1 MMSVIY
7 GREGVFPLAA
17 PRLTPVAADQL
28 LDLLPLHAGRLPVLP
43 AHVATPQR
51 TAQTCCRQSPLT
63 CLDLSACG
71 NFHTY
76 NTLAKAIIER
86 LYLWT
91 NTIGSQDPMQCIPL
105 SWPFRARLFVGSSTQ
120 VASCMW
126 THMNSTSYSRDQVA
140 LPTPP

>member
-1 MMSVIY
+1 MRGRGREEWIHVLFTCSERTTVASLTFVSVIY
-7 GREGVFPLAA
+7 GREGVLPIAA
-17 PRLTPVAADQL
+17 PRLTPVAVDHL
-28 LDLLPLHAGRLPVLP
+28 LDLLPLRAGRPQVLS

-51 TAQTCCRQSPLT
+51 TGQTCCRQSPLT

-105 SWPFRARLFVGSSTQ
+105 SWPFRTI
-120 VASCMW
+120 
-126 THMNSTSYSRDQVA
+126 
-140 LPTPP
+140 